1 MTRIIDYLIMSR
13 GASMSVN
20 MNIGQIV
27 RIKRETLNLSQRD
40 LERRAGSKITQTK
53 IAKLENGAQPNV
65 TIESLRA
72 LAEGFGCSV
81 VDLLPEE
88 DKHPRQ

>member
-1 MTRIIDYLIMSR
+1 MCS
-13 GASMSVN
+13 S
-20 MNIGQIV
+20 IGQI
-27 RIKRETLNLSQRD
+27 IKAKRHALAWSQRD
-40 LERRAGSKITQTK
+40 LARRAQNKITQPK
-53 IAKLENGAQPNV
+53 IAILENGVQANV
-65 TIESLRA
+65 SIESLRA